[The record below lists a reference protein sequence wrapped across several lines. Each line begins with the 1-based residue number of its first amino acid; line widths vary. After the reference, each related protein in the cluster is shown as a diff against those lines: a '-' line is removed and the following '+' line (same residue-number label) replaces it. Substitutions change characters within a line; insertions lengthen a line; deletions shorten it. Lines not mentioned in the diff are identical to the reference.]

1 MKDTIYKRIM
11 VELANVNEDSPST
24 MQAFSNKEAKVF
36 AEKDI
41 QQMAKILG
49 KASQQSIKTM
59 INGVKAGKYTSMD
72 MIRAIKVGNIRY
84 THEGERDF
92 LQMLWLKLKKLG
104 RFKQYEGAENG

>member
-1 MKDTIYKRIM
+1 M
-11 VELANVNEDSPST
+11 VELANLNEDSPKANR
-24 MQAFSNKEAKVF
+24 AFSNKEAQIF

-49 KASQQSIKTM
+49 KASYQSIKTM
-59 INGVKAGKYTSMD
+59 INGVKTGKYTSFD
-72 MIRAIKVGNIRY
+72 MIRAIKIGNIRY

-92 LQMLWLKLKKLG
+92 LRVLWHKLKKIG

>member
-1 MKDTIYKRIM
+1 MKDTIYKRVI
-11 VELANVNEDSPST
+11 VELANLSEDPPN
-24 MQAFSNKEAKVF
+24 MQRAYSNKEAKVF

-49 KASQQSIKTM
+49 KASHQSIKTM
-59 INGVKAGKYTSMD
+59 IDGVKAGKYTSMD
-72 MIRAIKVGNIRY
+72 MSRAIQVGNVRY

-92 LQMLWLKLKKLG
+92 LRVLWNKLKKIG

>member
-1 MKDTIYKRIM
+1 VKDTIYKRIM
-11 VELANVNEDSPST
+11 VEFANLNEDVPKMHRSFST
-24 MQAFSNKEAKVF
+24 KEAQIF

-49 KASQQSIKTM
+49 KASYQSIKKM
-59 INGVKAGKYTSMD
+59 IDGVKGGKYTSMD
-72 MIRAIKVGNIRY
+72 MIRAIKIGNIRY

-92 LQMLWLKLKKLG
+92 LKVLWHKLKKIG

>member
-1 MKDTIYKRIM
+1 M

-49 KASQQSIKTM
+49 KASYQSVKKM
-59 INGVKAGKYTSMD
+59 IDGVKTGKYTSFD
-72 MIRAIKVGNIRY
+72 MIRAIKIGNIRH

-92 LQMLWLKLKKLG
+92 LKVLWHKLKKIG

>member
-1 MKDTIYKRIM
+1 VKDTIYKRIM

-49 KASQQSIKTM
+49 KASYQSVKKM
-59 INGVKAGKYTSMD
+59 IDGVKTGKYTSMD
-72 MIRAIKVGNIRY
+72 MIRAIKIGNIRY
-84 THEGERDF
+84 THEGERDV
-92 LQMLWLKLKKLG
+92 LRVLWHKLKKIG

>member
-1 MKDTIYKRIM
+1 
-11 VELANVNEDSPST
+11 
-24 MQAFSNKEAKVF
+24 
-36 AEKDI
+36 
-41 QQMAKILG
+41 
-49 KASQQSIKTM
+49 M
-59 INGVKAGKYTSMD
+59 IDGVKTGKYTSMD

>member
-1 MKDTIYKRIM
+1 MNDTIYKRIM
-11 VELANVNEDSPST
+11 TELANLNEDPPST
-24 MQAFSNKEAKVF
+24 MQAFSNKEAKRF

-49 KASQQSIKTM
+49 KASYQSIKTM
-59 INGVKAGKYTSMD
+59 IDGVKAGRYTSMD

-92 LQMLWLKLKKLG
+92 LRVLWVKLKKIG

>member
-72 MIRAIKVGNIRY
+72 MSRAIQVGNIRY
-84 THEGERDF
+84 THEGERNF
-92 LQMLWLKLKKLG
+92 LRVLWNKLKKIG